1 MSGRAAIS
9 SPLLGNLPNIRHGF
23 APSLAEAPPGIWR
36 PRQVHRATLVRPGAF
51 EADPSE
57 ADAVLALPGDPPVG
71 VVTADCVPVLLAL
84 ADGSAVAAVHAG
96 WRGIAAGIV
105 GHAVM
110 ELRRVAPAPVPAV
123 FAAIGPAAGGC
134 CYEVGPEV
142 IAALDPAPGRLSP
155 SPRPGHGFLDLRGV
169 VHDRLAASGVAG
181 ECIEYAGPCSIC
193 SSAWP
198 SYRRQGAAAGR
209 LVAWI
214 EVHARV
220 S

>member
-1 MSGRAAIS
+1 M
-9 SPLLGNLPNIRHGF
+9 HG
-23 APSLAEAPPGIWR
+23 
-36 PRQVHRATLVRPGAF
+36 ATLVRPGALD
-51 EADPSE
+51 AAPAE
-57 ADAVLALPGDPPVG
+57 ADAVLALPGDPRVG
-71 VVTADCVPVLLAL
+71 VVTADCVPLLLAL

-110 ELRRVAPAPVPAV
+110 ELRRVAPGTALL
-123 FAAIGPAAGGC
+123 AAIGPAAGGC

-155 SPRPGHGFLDLRGV
+155 SPRRGHALLDLRGI

-181 ECIEYAGPCSIC
+181 ESIEYAGPCTIC
-193 SSAWP
+193 SDAWP
-198 SYRRQGAAAGR
+198 SYRRQGTAAGR

>member
-1 MSGRAAIS
+1 M
-9 SPLLGNLPNIRHGF
+9 
-23 APSLAEAPPGIWR
+23 LAR
-36 PRQVHRATLVRPGAF
+36 
-51 EADPSE
+51 
-57 ADAVLALPGDPPVG
+57 PGDPPVG
-71 VVTADCVPVLLAL
+71 VVTADCVPLLLAL

-110 ELRRVAPAPVPAV
+110 ELRRVAPAPGTGL
-123 FAAIGPAAGGC
+123 FATMGPAAGGC

-142 IAALDPAPGRLSP
+142 IAALDPAPGRVIP
-155 SPRPGHGFLDLRGV
+155 SPRRGHALLDLRGV
-169 VHDRLAASGVAG
+169 VRDRLAASAVAG
-181 ECIEYAGPCSIC
+181 ESIEYAGPCTIC
-193 SSAWP
+193 SDAWP